1 MSCTGED
8 TKLSCGGYNYPFTAT
23 NLEPIKYNY
32 METTWGTDGGET
44 VPIQRC
50 FYIRDP
56 DGGLTLQFRHTMTY
70 DGAGNE
76 VSILID

>member
-8 TKLSCGGYNYPFTAT
+8 TKLGCGLNPYPFNAT
-23 NLEPIKYNY
+23 NLEPMKYNY
-32 METTWGTDGGET
+32 MTTTWGTDGGET
-44 VPIQRC
+44 VPIRRC

-56 DGGLTLQFRHTMTY
+56 DGNLDLQFRHTMTY